1 MCWPL
6 LHIYMYKLVKSSKQ
20 HLDHSV
26 IVHILKVRRLRHR
39 DVAMWSGL
47 HRSWNAH
54 LGSPAPKFL
63 HLTTVSCCFHGDASL
78 YSCHSFSCTQCCG
91 KIGLLTVSQI
101 CSTPFFQRPFS
112 LFFYPSDMPGM
123 FLLLLSIC
131 PNRTGV
137 PGPSSGLF
145 PDLSSLGLLMAKLW
159 LCRLS
164 AQLELK
170 AQSPSPKT
178 GTSSCGAVGYPAF
191 PSEWCVCVCSK
202 SRSWSCG
209 KLWFPGGERA
219 FPKETCL
226 WVNIV
231 RVVGCS

>member
-1 MCWPL
+1 
-6 LHIYMYKLVKSSKQ
+6 
-20 HLDHSV
+20 
-26 IVHILKVRRLRHR
+26 
-39 DVAMWSGL
+39 MWSGL

-91 KIGLLTVSQI
+91 QIGLLTVSQI
-101 CSTPFFQRPFS
+101 CSTPFFLRPFS

-123 FLLLLSIC
+123 FLLLLSIY
-131 PNRTGV
+131 PHRTGV

-170 AQSPSPKT
+170 AQSPSPNT
-178 GTSSCGAVGYPAF
+178 GTSSCGAMGYPAF
-191 PSEWCVCVCSK
+191 PSEWCVCVFQKKELVLRKALVPWWGKGFPQRDLPLSEY
-202 SRSWSCG
+202 SACG
-209 KLWFPGGERA
+209 GVFLSVLGRD
-219 FPKETCL
+219 
-226 WVNIV
+226 
-231 RVVGCS
+231 